1 MRKIDLEKE
10 NKMILDTF
18 LRADAR
24 ELFMNT
30 MDSTMY
36 YEEGKKRGYGFEINE
51 VEKYL
56 RRKLKYIVPK
66 RRIVQALASIKKEK
80 WFVLYS
86 ED

>member
-1 MRKIDLEKE
+1 MRKIELEKE

-18 LRADAR
+18 LKADAR

-30 MDSTMY
+30 MDSTMCID
-36 YEEGKKRGYGFEINE
+36 ENGRKGYGFEINE

-56 RRKLKYIVPK
+56 RRKLKYIVPRK
-66 RRIVQALASIKKEK
+66 RIVQALGSIKKEK